1 MKKIVMTAAL
11 VCLWGSSALAG
22 TITQGQQATCKDA
35 NSIAIEVQTIANE
48 SKDKFGY
55 TSNDRG
61 TANLVVWK
69 SSNFT
74 TIPLTLGPN
83 DNNATVVGADHGLTG
98 LESRGSMGVNKVVL
112 TKQPAF
118 SRGDSIGDISGEVRI
133 TNVGLVPVS
142 VTCQ

>member
-11 VCLWGSSALAG
+11 VCLWSSSALAG

-118 SRGDSIGDISGEVRI
+118 SRGDSKIPLR
-133 TNVGLVPVS
+133 
-142 VTCQ
+142 